1 MIIRLHS
8 SISSPITSSIHS
20 INNFYKSLVSSYM
33 DRFQDLPHDI
43 ALQCF
48 IRVPFNQ
55 FHTIRSV
62 CKAWKAEVHLPELLR
77 LRNSTGKA
85 QSLVVLSQAKM
96 NPAEKWKCSDV
107 PVYRLVVLEPETG
120 SWSEMPCLPEFENGL
135 PLFCGMV
142 AVGSDLVVMGGYGP
156 GTWDCLNSVFIFD
169 FLSSKWRRGADM
181 PGGPRSFFGCA
192 VDGQRTVFVA
202 GGHDLEKNALKSV
215 WTYDVVKDN
224 WTQLPDM
231 IKERDECECLFHHGK
246 FHVINGYPTNM
257 QGQFYQS
264 IEVFDMLA
272 RKWSESNG
280 VLSEST
286 DTPEICV
293 KGTDKKLYTCR
304 ANDVAVLEDDTWQ
317 SVTRLPVEVTNMQCL
332 VSFLGHLLLIGT
344 PKYGEP
350 SNAYKMDLNKRVWT
364 KIHVPVEYSGYIE
377 SGCCLII

>member
-1 MIIRLHS
+1 
-8 SISSPITSSIHS
+8 
-20 INNFYKSLVSSYM
+20 M
-33 DRFQDLPHDI
+33 DQFHDLPHDI

-62 CKAWKAEVHLPELLR
+62 CKAWKAEVHLPELLQ

-96 NPAEKWKCSDV
+96 NPAEKRKCSHV
-107 PVYRLVVLEPETG
+107 PVYRLAVFEPEKG

-135 PLFCGMV
+135 PLFCWMV

-192 VDGQRTVFVA
+192 ADGERTVFVA

-215 WTYDVVKDN
+215 WAYDVTKDN
-224 WTQLPDM
+224 WTQLPNM
-231 IKERDECECLFHHGK
+231 TKERDECECLFYRGK

-257 QGQFYQS
+257 QGQFHQS

-272 RKWSESNG
+272 RKWFESNG

-286 DTPEICV
+286 DT
-293 KGTDKKLYTCR
+293 R
-304 ANDVAVLEDDTWQ
+304 
-317 SVTRLPVEVTNMQCL
+317 
-332 VSFLGHLLLIGT
+332 
-344 PKYGEP
+344 
-350 SNAYKMDLNKRVWT
+350 KR
-364 KIHVPVEYSGYIE
+364 IM
-377 SGCCLII
+377 

>member
-1 MIIRLHS
+1 MHS
-8 SISSPITSSIHS
+8 SISSPITCSIHS
-20 INNFYKSLVSSYM
+20 INSFYKSLVSSFM

-85 QSLVVLSQAKM
+85 QSHVVLSQAKI
-96 NPAEKWKCSDV
+96 NPAGKRKCLDV
-107 PVYRLVVLEPETG
+107 PVYRLVVFEPETG

-192 VDGQRTVFVA
+192 ADGQRTVFVA

-215 WTYDVVKDN
+215 WTYDVAKDN

-231 IKERDECECLFHHGK
+231 TKERDECECLFYRGK

-257 QGQFYQS
+257 QGQFHQS

-293 KGTDKKLYTCR
+293 KGTDKKLYTSR

-317 SVTRLPVEVTNMQCL
+317 SVTRLPAEVTNMQCL

-364 KIHVPVEYSGYIE
+364 KVHVPVEYSGHIE